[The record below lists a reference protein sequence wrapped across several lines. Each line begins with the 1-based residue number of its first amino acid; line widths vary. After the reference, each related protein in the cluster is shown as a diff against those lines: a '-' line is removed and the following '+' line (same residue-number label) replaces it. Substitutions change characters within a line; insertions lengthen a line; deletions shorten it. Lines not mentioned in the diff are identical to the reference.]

1 MEFDGNLATSQLG
14 IPQISRLQLPFMYK
28 NNITLVRYEVYAL
41 RDGSS
46 YKKFREKIWR
56 THKNK
61 YLYQGEF
68 S

>member
-1 MEFDGNLATSQLG
+1 MNSTSIHVNFDINSD
-14 IPQISRLQLPFMYK
+14 
-28 NNITLVRYEVYAL
+28 RYEVYAL
-41 RDGSS
+41 RDGTS

-61 YLYQGEF
+61 YLYHGEF